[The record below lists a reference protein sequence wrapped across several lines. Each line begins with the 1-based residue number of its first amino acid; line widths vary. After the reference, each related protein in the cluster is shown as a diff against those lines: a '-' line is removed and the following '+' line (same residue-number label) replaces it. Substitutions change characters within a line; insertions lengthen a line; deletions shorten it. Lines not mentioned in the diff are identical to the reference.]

1 MWRPNR
7 LAGFVPSGW
16 PAFFGS
22 RIPSTS
28 ARLLQDPRL
37 NPLTGG
43 GRRLIHPYLP
53 DVIYPENPTST
64 LGFDVDAIPRM
75 RPVVA
80 RMAAGSALLQY
91 PDSKDDVL
99 ISENWNAGTLSTN
112 VDFVRQLMEYLMS
125 PLPTGDFI
133 GWNPRDRTP
142 YNYFVDLVNLAIG
155 SNDAYHLE
163 EQHSNLDDLLIT
175 EPVTL
180 TFKLVR
186 DEASPSGAL
195 VFLGF

>member
-16 PAFFGS
+16 PAFLGS

-37 NPLTGG
+37 NPATGG
-43 GRRLIHPYLP
+43 GRRLIHPYLQ
-53 DVIYPENPTST
+53 DIIYPENPTT
-64 LGFDVDAIPRM
+64 THGFDVDAIPRM
-75 RPVVA
+75 RPVLA
-80 RMAAGSALLQY
+80 RMAAGTALLQF

-99 ISENWNAGTLSTN
+99 ITETWGAGSLSTY
-112 VDFVRQLMEYLMS
+112 VEFVRALIEYLMS

-133 GWNPRDRTP
+133 GWQPRDRTP

-155 SNDAYHLE
+155 SSDLYHLE
-163 EQHSNLDDLLIT
+163 EQHSDLDDLLIT

-180 TFKLVR
+180 TMKLVR
-186 DEASPSGAL
+186 DEQSPSGAL
-195 VFLGF
+195 VFLGY